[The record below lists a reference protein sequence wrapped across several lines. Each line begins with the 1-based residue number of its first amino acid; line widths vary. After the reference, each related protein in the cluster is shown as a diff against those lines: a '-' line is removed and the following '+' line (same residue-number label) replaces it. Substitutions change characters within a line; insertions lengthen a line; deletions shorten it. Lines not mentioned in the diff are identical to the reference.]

1 MFNFLLL
8 FLSVF
13 LTACHDQAI
22 KPMAEKPL
30 MQRYDLVNEVITSRE
45 GIVRNGQ
52 GLYQALD
59 AVGIDNKVALELIN
73 ALRDEVEFS
82 TLKVGDRLEGI
93 FNKLNQ
99 LVEFRF
105 SQNPVEIHVVKKNN
119 NKWQYSI
126 IKKPTKWNTRIVEG
140 TLNKN
145 STLQEDLEN
154 KGLSKSVVNEVINVL
169 LCKVNFRM
177 NAREGDSY
185 KVLLRERKYNQ
196 DIISTKVLFTSYS
209 GIRAGEHEAFYY
221 EDEERSST
229 YSAHYTEDGE
239 ALIRSGLRY
248 PLSSMHVRSN
258 FGWRR
263 HPVTGKRAF
272 HRGIDLRGRAGRPVY
287 AVARGKVI
295 ISGYN
300 KYAGNK
306 ISIKHEDN
314 STSHYYHLKNRA
326 VKKGSWVKAGQI
338 IGRVGAT
345 GRVTGAHLHFGFKS
359 SKGKWINPLNKRMI
373 ATPKLYGQRLSSL
386 NKQIIEI
393 KKSLASAEIKNQEVE
408 TLALGKKEDE
418 ISLLTEETKLF
429 KF

>member
-1 MFNFLLL
+1 
-8 FLSVF
+8 
-13 LTACHDQAI
+13 
-22 KPMAEKPL
+22 
-30 MQRYDLVNEVITSRE
+30 
-45 GIVRNGQ
+45 
-52 GLYQALD
+52 
-59 AVGIDNKVALELIN
+59 
-73 ALRDEVEFS
+73 
-82 TLKVGDRLEGI
+82 
-93 FNKLNQ
+93 
-99 LVEFRF
+99 
-105 SQNPVEIHVVKKNN
+105 
-119 NKWQYSI
+119 
-126 IKKPTKWNTRIVEG
+126 
-140 TLNKN
+140 
-145 STLQEDLEN
+145 
-154 KGLSKSVVNEVINVL
+154 
-169 LCKVNFRM
+169 M

-185 KVLLRERKYNQ
+185 KILLKERKYQ
-196 DIISTKVLFTSYS
+196 QEIISSKVLFTSYS
-209 GIRAGEHEAFYY
+209 GVRAGSHEGFYY

-248 PLSSMHVRSN
+248 PLSSMHIRSN

-272 HRGIDLRGRAGRPVY
+272 HRGIDLRGRSGRPVY

-300 KYAGNK
+300 KFAGNK

-326 VKKGSWVKAGQI
+326 VKKGSWVKAGQM

-373 ATPKLYGQRLSSL
+373 ATPKLSGERLSALKS
-386 NKQIIEI
+386 QIMKI
-393 KKSLASAEIKNQEVE
+393 KKSLLSTEIKKQEIE

-418 ISLLTEETKLF
+418 VGPLSESI
-429 KF
+429 KFLKF